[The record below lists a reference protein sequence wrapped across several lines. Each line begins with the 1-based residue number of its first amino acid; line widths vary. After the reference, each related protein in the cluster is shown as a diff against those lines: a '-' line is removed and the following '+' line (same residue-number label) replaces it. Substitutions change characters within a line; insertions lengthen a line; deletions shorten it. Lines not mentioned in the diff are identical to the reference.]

1 MLTSLFSSSVLS
13 SSHQDIAEESW
24 HKYLQRNQSV
34 IVRVFQGQLKSTLIC
49 PACKLVSTV
58 RGEGWGGG
66 VEGDGQVVSAL
77 SSVSTSNHKSHVYS
91 DSKQITG
98 QRAEPPAESKPRFDG
113 IQHSEWHHVTVG
125 AQSTLYY
132 LRLSTLNNFVARS
145 TTRNFGC
152 HHVPRSRCAPQS
164 ILNL

>member
-1 MLTSLFSSSVLS
+1 MLTSLFSSPVLS

-66 VEGDGQVVSAL
+66 VEGEE
-77 SSVSTSNHKSHVYS
+77 STMEK
-91 DSKQITG
+91 
-98 QRAEPPAESKPRFDG
+98 
-113 IQHSEWHHVTVG
+113 
-125 AQSTLYY
+125 
-132 LRLSTLNNFVARS
+132 
-145 TTRNFGC
+145 RNGEKE
-152 HHVPRSRCAPQS
+152 
-164 ILNL
+164 